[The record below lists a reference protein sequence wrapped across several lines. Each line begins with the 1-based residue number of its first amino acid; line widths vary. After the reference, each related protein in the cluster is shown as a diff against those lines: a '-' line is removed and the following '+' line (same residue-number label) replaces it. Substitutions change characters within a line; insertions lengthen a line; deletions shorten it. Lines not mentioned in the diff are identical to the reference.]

1 MLTLTNYT
9 VSQELL
15 QEAQSQ
21 LPTIDNRL
29 SLNQPTGEFFYEPW
43 IVKPEYRGTIWEEIL
58 NSLPLPK
65 GEARLIKLVQG
76 ECYPSHADVDD
87 RWHINLTG
95 NNSFIIDLE
104 KQQMYQTN
112 QLGHWYD
119 MNAGVR
125 HTAANFG
132 SEDRVQLVIRQLLPR
147 ASITNPKQISIKL
160 KTVVGDRR
168 FIFDD
173 VISPWLNRAFK
184 QGIVSNFVGQDLEA
198 TFIIEES
205 HIAELDKLVNQH
217 FTLTIK

>member
-65 GEARLIKLVQG
+65 GEARLIKLAQG

-87 RWHINLTG
+87 RWHMNLTG

-104 KQQMYQTN
+104 KQQMHQTN

-119 MNAGVR
+119 MDAGVR

-132 SEDRVQLVIRQLLPR
+132 HIDRIQLVVRQLLDR
-147 ASITNPKQISIKL
+147 NVLVNPVDIKIVL
-160 KTVVGDRR
+160 KINTSDFRYQ
-168 FIFDD
+168 FDST
-173 VISPWLNRAFK
+173 ISPWLNRANK
-184 QGIVSNFVGQDLEA
+184 QGVINNFKFVDGEVSFSIEQDCVDSLKQILPDIFEI
-198 TFIIEES
+198 T
-205 HIAELDKLVNQH
+205 Q
-217 FTLTIK
+217 